1 MSWQL
6 FAFLYVIYIL
16 ALIVGY
22 RYLIKHIE
30 KKKLKKKLEQAERL
44 QGDENV

>member
-6 FAFLYVIYIL
+6 FLILYLIYII
-16 ALIVGY
+16 ALFFVF
-22 RYLIKHIE
+22 RFLINHIE

-44 QGDENV
+44 QGDKNV